1 MHHLLS
7 ALTWDPQ
14 LRGYLIALAAILAFP
29 GSVYLLLATNMGA
42 KIGFLLAVAGLSG
55 WMMTLGIV
63 WAVFGIGMRGNE
75 PTWKV
80 KEVITGDVARS
91 TVPVIGGFPKGWTK
105 LPPGNAELADAQAA
119 ADAVLAPSAT
129 PTPGKEA
136 STSSTPAFQSPF
148 KTTADYVTVTGYRK
162 GGDNSLFAIRK
173 HKFFL
178 RHSAHYDVIQVRPA
192 LNQTGG
198 PGGAPPRAI
207 ADPSQP
213 ITSVIM
219 ERDLGTLRLP
229 QTMLA
234 LFSGVIFAVTC
245 YALHRRDKEIMALR
259 QQQPAPA

>member
-1 MHHLLS
+1 MHAFA

-14 LRGYLIALAAILAFP
+14 IRGFLIALAGILAFP

-55 WMMTLGIV
+55 WIAVLAIV
-63 WAVFGIGMRGNE
+63 WAVFGIGMRGSE

-80 KEVITGDVARS
+80 KEVITGDIGKS
-91 TVPVIGGFPKGWTK
+91 TVPVVGSYPKAWTK
-105 LPPGNAELADAQAA
+105 LPPGTAELADAQAA
-119 ADAVLAPSAT
+119 ADATLAPSSA
-129 PTPGKEA
+129 PAKPGEPAK
-136 STSSTPAFQSPF
+136 TSAFPSPF
-148 KTTADYVTVTGYRK
+148 KTTADYVTVAGWRK

-173 HKFFL
+173 HKFYLF
-178 RHSAHYDVIQVRPA
+178 HSAHYDIIQVQPA

-198 PGGAPPRAI
+198 PGGAPPRPV

-213 ITSVIM
+213 VTSVVMI
-219 ERDLGTLRLP
+219 RDLGNLRLP
-229 QTMLA
+229 QTILA
-234 LFSGVIFAVTC
+234 LVSLSVFGVSC

>member
-1 MHHLLS
+1 MHHLL
-7 ALTWDPQ
+7 AAMTWDPEI
-14 LRGYLIALAAILAFP
+14 RGYLIVLVALLAFP

-55 WMMTLGIV
+55 WLCVLGIV

-80 KEVITGDVARS
+80 KEVITGDVNRS
-91 TVPVIGGFPKGWTK
+91 TVGALDGFPKGWTR
-105 LPPGNAELADAQAA
+105 LPPGSAELADAQAA
-119 ADAVLAPSAT
+119 ADAVLAPAAT
-129 PTPGKEA
+129 TPKPGEA
-136 STSSTPAFQSPF
+136 APAAPSFQSPF
-148 KTTADYVTVTGYRK
+148 KTTADYVPVTGWRK
-162 GGDNSLFAIRK
+162 GGDNDLFAIRK

-178 RHSAHYDVIQVRPA
+178 RHSAHYDIIEVQPA

-198 PGGAPPRAI
+198 PGGAPPRPV
-207 ADPSQP
+207 ADSAQP
-213 ITSVIM
+213 VTSVIM
-219 ERDLGTLRLP
+219 LRDLGTLRLP

-234 LFSGVIFAVTC
+234 LFSGIIFAVTC